1 MKAPSRTRVIAGLS
15 GGVDSAVAALLL
27 LEAGY
32 EVQGLFMQN
41 WDDADSHCTAA
52 QDYQDARAVA
62 RDLGIVLHRVNFEA
76 DYRREV
82 FAQFLEEYRAGR
94 TPNPDVLC
102 NRQIK
107 FGVCL
112 EYARRLGAERFATGH
127 YARLAVDASGAQ
139 LLKGRDADKDQSYFL
154 HQVPRAT
161 FAQVLFPIGDLCKP
175 QVRERARLA
184 GLAVADKPDSTGI
197 CFIGERP
204 FADFLAQ
211 YLPETPGLIES
222 LQGLALG
229 THRGLPFYTLGQRG
243 GIGVGGA
250 RGAAAEPWYVARKDA
265 RRNVLVLAQRH
276 ELDTLACPALRTAPM
291 NWLTQPPAGEFAAT
305 VKIRY
310 RQPDQ
315 DCRVQVQANGS
326 VELHFALPQ
335 RAVTPGQYAV
345 LYRADLCLGGGV
357 ITETL

>member
-1 MKAPSRTRVIAGLS
+1 MSAPCKARVIAGLS

-76 DYRREV
+76 AYRREV
-82 FAQFLEEYRAGR
+82 FAQFLDEYRAGR

-112 EYARRLGAERFATGH
+112 DYARRLGADHFATGH
-127 YARLAVDASGAQ
+127 YARTAMGVDGPQ
-139 LLKGRDADKDQSYFL
+139 LLKGRDPEKDQSYFL
-154 HQVPRAT
+154 HQVPREI
-161 FAQVLFPIGDLCKP
+161 FAQVQFPIGDLSKP
-175 QVRERARLA
+175 EVRERARKA

-211 YLPETPGLIES
+211 YLPETPGVIES
-222 LQGLALG
+222 LEGAALG
-229 THRGLPFYTLGQRG
+229 RHRGLPFYTLGQRS

-265 RRNVLVLAQRH
+265 RRNVLVVAQRH
-276 ELDTLACPALRTAPM
+276 ELEALASPALRTAPM
-291 NWLTQPPAGEFAAT
+291 NWLTPPPDTDFAAT
-305 VKIRY
+305 AKIRY

-315 DCRVQVQANGS
+315 DCRVLVQPDGS
-326 VELHFALPQ
+326 AELHFAQPQ

-357 ITETL
+357 ISETL

>member
-1 MKAPSRTRVIAGLS
+1 MSSGSARSVIAGLS

-76 DYRREV
+76 DYRRDV
-82 FAQFLEEYRAGR
+82 FAQFLDEYRAGR

-112 EYARRLGAERFATGH
+112 EYARRLGGDYFATGH
-127 YARLAVDASGAQ
+127 YARTTMDASGPQ
-139 LLKGRDADKDQSYFL
+139 LLKGCDPNKDQSYFL
-154 HQVPRAT
+154 HQVPREI
-161 FAQVLFPIGDLCKP
+161 FAQVLFPIGHLSKP
-175 QVRERARLA
+175 DVRERARNA

-211 YLPETPGLIES
+211 YLPETPGAIES
-222 LQGLALG
+222 LQGQVLG
-229 THRGLPFYTLGQRG
+229 RHRGLPFYTLGQRG
-243 GIGVGGA
+243 GIGVGGT
-250 RGAAAEPWYVARKDA
+250 RGAATEPWYVARKDA
-265 RRNVLVLAQRH
+265 RRNVLIVAQRH
-276 ELDTLACPALRTAPM
+276 ELEALACSALLTSPM
-291 NWLTQPPAGEFAAT
+291 NWLAAPPEKEFDAMA
-305 VKIRY
+305 KIRY
-310 RQPDQ
+310 RQADQ
-315 DCRVQVQANGS
+315 ECRALVRVDGS
-326 VELHFALPQ
+326 VELHFAQPQ

-345 LYRADLCLGGGV
+345 LYRSDQCLGGGV
-357 ITETL
+357 ITDTL